1 MSHPLDSFFSPA
13 SIALIGASRDHEKI
27 PGRLLAMLRKNEYPG
42 KIYPVNP
49 NYAEIDGLACYKSI
63 AEIGAPIDLAVVII
77 PARAVLPALE
87 QCAVAGVKNAVII
100 SSGFAEEGGDSAAM
114 QDAIAAL
121 AKRTGMRISGPNAE
135 GFFSQM
141 QRVAATFSP
150 AVDVKPGV
158 VPLIATQRRIGI
170 VAQSGGIGFA
180 YYHRAR
186 ALGVAVSYVVSAGNE
201 SDLGAGEFLD
211 YLVQDSST
219 DVILLFIEGIRDV
232 DKFLAAARRA
242 AEVKKP
248 VIVTKVGRS
257 GAGQRAAASHTA
269 SMAGWSAAYDA
280 VFAKY
285 GFIVS
290 NDLDEALTIAAVL
303 ASNPL
308 PKGDRVAVV
317 TVSGG
322 AGIWGADAVALRGL
336 QVPELSEPVQAEI
349 KTLMPSYG
357 TARNPIDVT
366 AQGVTSGGLQK
377 SVDLLTASDEVDA
390 ILVVLSLSSEMRKP
404 FREEELTPVLAAQH
418 KPVLFYSYTV
428 PSDFARRELA
438 KSGVVVLSGL
448 SHAGVAMRQLVD
460 YARFELPKPADEA
473 RLPSRDLSAHLT
485 SPVLSEADSKA
496 LLRAAGIALP
506 DEVLVK
512 DKAGLDEAVARV
524 GFPLVMKIQ
533 SPDIAHK
540 SEIGGVRVNIAAKGE
555 VFLAFEALLGNARK
569 HRPEAVIQGVL
580 VGPMAKQGVEIIVGT
595 MTDETFGP
603 MVMVGLGGI
612 TTELFRDVVYRPA
625 PVSAEEAGGDAQGFE
640 GGAIAER
647 FSRSGEGGRRGAVAI
662 DRRHLRARRAAREGD
677 RGDRAQPGAG
687 ARRRA
692 GRDDRGCA
700 GGGARL
706 NPLPLWER
714 VARRGAARRVRGSLR
729 AHICERGICGEIPLI
744 RRFAP
749 PSPTRGEGRRGHR
762 PLKFA
767 ARRSSVALTPSLKSS
782 VARRRVCS
790 ASSWLVAAMTRS
802 ARLARIVARV
812 DSKPS
817 GEHSAISPA
826 SFSAADFTWSC
837 GTSSL
842 ARPHLTASSP
852 VTRRLV

>member
-1 MSHPLDSFFSPA
+1 MPHPLDSFFAPA

-27 PGRLLAMLRKNEYPG
+27 PGRLLSMLRKNEYPG

-49 NYAEIDGLACYKSI
+49 NYADLDGLACYKSV
-63 AEIGAPIDLAVVII
+63 AEIGAPIDLAVIVI

-135 GFFSQM
+135 GFFSSV

-158 VPLIATQRRIGI
+158 VPLVATTKRIGI

-186 ALGVAVSYVVSAGNE
+186 AIGIDVSYVVSAGNE

-211 YLVQDSST
+211 YLVQDAST

-232 DKFLAAARRA
+232 EKFLAAARRA
-242 AEVKKP
+242 AEIRKP

-280 VFAKY
+280 VFAKH

-290 NDLDEALTIAAVL
+290 NDLDEALTIAALL

-322 AGIWGADAVALRGL
+322 AGIWGADAVALQGL
-336 QVPELSEPVQAEI
+336 QVPELSEKIQAEI
-349 KTLMPSYG
+349 RTLMPSYG
-357 TARNPIDVT
+357 TAGNPIDVT

-390 ILVVLSLSSEMRKP
+390 ILVVLSLSSEVRKP
-404 FREEELTPVLAAQH
+404 FKDTELTPALAAQR
-418 KPVLFYSYTV
+418 KPVAFYSYTV

-448 SHAGVAMRQLVD
+448 THVGVAMRRLVD
-460 YARFELPKPADEA
+460 YAKFNLPKPADET
-473 RLPSRDLSAHLT
+473 RLPARDLSAHLPSRT
-485 SPVLSEADSKA
+485 LSEADSKA
-496 LLRAAGIALP
+496 WLRVAGVTLP
-506 DEVLVK
+506 DEVLVT
-512 DKAGLDEAVARV
+512 DKSRLDEAVARA

-540 SEIGGVRVNIAAKGE
+540 SEVGGVRVNITTKGE
-555 VFLAFEALLGNARK
+555 VFLAFEALLDNARK
-569 HRPEAVIQGVL
+569 HRPEATIQGVL
-580 VGPMAKQGVEIIVGT
+580 VGPMAKRGVEIIVGT
-595 MTDETFGP
+595 MTDATFGP

-625 PVSAEEAGGDAQGFE
+625 PVGVEEASAMLAGLKAAPLLNGF
-640 GGAIAER
+640 
-647 FSRSGEGGRRGAVAI
+647 
-662 DRRHLRARRAAREGD
+662 RRAAKADVAALSHLIADISVLAARH
-677 RGDRAQPGAG
+677 AG
-687 ARRRA
+687 EISEIE
-692 GRDDRGCA
+692 
-700 GGGARL
+700 L
-706 NPLPLWER
+706 NPVLVHPEGQGVTIVDAL
-714 VARRGAARRVRGSLR
+714 VV
-729 AHICERGICGEIPLI
+729 
-744 RRFAP
+744 
-749 PSPTRGEGRRGHR
+749 GRR
-762 PLKFA
+762 
-767 ARRSSVALTPSLKSS
+767 
-782 VARRRVCS
+782 
-790 ASSWLVAAMTRS
+790 
-802 ARLARIVARV
+802 
-812 DSKPS
+812 
-817 GEHSAISPA
+817 
-826 SFSAADFTWSC
+826 
-837 GTSSL
+837 
-842 ARPHLTASSP
+842 
-852 VTRRLV
+852 